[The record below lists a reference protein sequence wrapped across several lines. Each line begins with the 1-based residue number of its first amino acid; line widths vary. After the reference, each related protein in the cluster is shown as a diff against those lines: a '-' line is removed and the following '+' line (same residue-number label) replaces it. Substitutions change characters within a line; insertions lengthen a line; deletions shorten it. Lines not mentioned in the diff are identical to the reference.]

1 MKLDT
6 RKFFI
11 GGKWV
16 APLQNKTLPVE
27 NPASEAEFAVISV
40 AGAADVDRAV
50 AAALGAQDQFGQTS
64 ITERKALL
72 DAIQIV
78 YSRRAEELAEVITQ
92 ELGAPIDLARD
103 SQVAVGFGHLKAFG
117 QALDGLRLSETLE
130 SGDVILREPIGVT
143 ALITPW
149 NWPIH
154 QVFLKVIAAF
164 CAGCTVVLK
173 PSEITPLNAMIL
185 AEIFHE
191 AGCPAGVFNL
201 VNGDGAGT
209 GDALVRHKDVA
220 MVSFTGSTSAG
231 VAVSVAA
238 AQSVKKVALELG
250 GKSPALLF
258 ADANVDAALASTL
271 AKIFDNAGQNCNAP
285 TRLLVERSIYDDVCA
300 KAADLAW
307 ARRVDHPCN
316 PGTFTGPV
324 ANAKQF
330 SHIQEMIRSGLN
342 EGARLLAGGVGKPQG
357 FEHGYFVR
365 PTVFCDVS
373 NDMEIARQEI
383 FGPVLCILPFDTESD
398 AVAIANDTDFG
409 LAAYVHSSDK
419 ERLARLIPK
428 LRAGMVF
435 CNGADISFGSPFGG
449 CKRSGVGREG
459 GAIGIKEFMEV
470 KLVAHRYA

>member
-16 APLQNKTLPVE
+16 APLRNKTLPVE
-27 NPASEAEFAVISV
+27 NPASEAEFAVISL

-50 AAALGAQDQFGQTS
+50 SAALSAQEQFSRTS
-64 ITERKALL
+64 IAERKALL
-72 DAIQIV
+72 NAILSV
-78 YSRRAEELAEVITQ
+78 YRGRAEELAEVITQ
-92 ELGAPIDLARD
+92 ELGAPADLARNA
-103 SQVAVGFGHLKAFG
+103 QVGVGFGHLKAFS
-117 QALDGLRLSETLE
+117 QALDGLSLSDTLE
-130 SGDVILREPIGVT
+130 NGDLIRREPIGVA

-154 QVFLKVIAAF
+154 QIFLKVIAAY

-201 VNGDGAGT
+201 VNGDGPEAGE
-209 GDALVRHKDVA
+209 ALVRHKDVA

-231 VAVSVAA
+231 VAVSIAA

-258 ADANVDAALASTL
+258 ADANIDVALASTL

-285 TRLLVERSIYDDVCA
+285 TRLLVERAIYDETCA
-300 KAADLAW
+300 KVADLARS
-307 ARRVDHPCN
+307 RRVDQPVN
-316 PGTFTGPV
+316 PGNFTGPV
-324 ANAKQF
+324 ASAKQF
-330 SHIQEMIRSGLN
+330 AHIQKMIASGLN
-342 EGARLLAGGVGKPQG
+342 EGATLLAGGLGKPHG
-357 FEHGYFVR
+357 FERGYFVR
-365 PTVFCDVS
+365 PTVFGDVR

-383 FGPVLCILPFDTESD
+383 FGPVLCVLPFENENE
-398 AVAIANDTDFG
+398 AVALANDTDFG

-419 ERLARLIPK
+419 DRIARLIHR
-428 LRAGMVF
+428 LQAGMVF

-459 GAIGIKEFMEV
+459 GALGIEEFLEI
-470 KLVAHRYA
+470 KLVAHADA